1 MAPKWTIDNLNKLF
15 ILKAGITEI
24 DVQIDLYSDW
34 KEEYK
39 LGVNS
44 SFPPAMRSIG
54 GDPVTAT
61 RDAGDTYFMI
71 NGWRIRP
78 DEVNHTLNID
88 GNLFTDPAG
97 FSPYVP
103 TVGAFNV
110 FANSFV
116 SNLIDNVVS
125 SVDQQTLTDIET
137 AVTDMNLNGVD
148 LKSINKSTLAAILL
162 ALAAI
167 TMARGTVSVVNSPTS
182 VEVQFDDGFDPEA
195 GDGIA
200 GRGLLFTSGLNV
212 RGGARIAAMD
222 GQGIGDPLLTLEYT
236 SATPPTP
243 MVGDSIILV

>member
-1 MAPKWTIDNLNKLF
+1 MAAKWTIDNLNKLF
-15 ILKAGITEI
+15 ILKPGVTDI
-24 DVQIDLYSDW
+24 DVQVDLYSDW

-39 LGVNS
+39 LSNNS
-44 SFPPAMRSIG
+44 AFPIAMRTIG
-54 GDPVTAT
+54 GDDVTAT
-61 RDAGDTYFMI
+61 RTAGDTYFMV

-78 DEVNHTLNID
+78 QEANHTLNID
-88 GNLFTDPAG
+88 GNLFTDPPG

-103 TVGAFNV
+103 TLGAFNV
-110 FANSFV
+110 FAISFV

-125 SVDQQTLTDIET
+125 SIDQVTLAAIET

-148 LKSINKSTLAAILL
+148 LKSIRGSTLAAILL
-162 ALAAI
+162 GLAAI

-200 GRGLLFTSGLNV
+200 GRAILFTSGLNV

-222 GQGIGDPLLTLEYT
+222 GQAGGDPLLTLTYST
-236 SATPPTP
+236 QTPPTP
-243 MVGDSIILV
+243 VIGDSVLLV